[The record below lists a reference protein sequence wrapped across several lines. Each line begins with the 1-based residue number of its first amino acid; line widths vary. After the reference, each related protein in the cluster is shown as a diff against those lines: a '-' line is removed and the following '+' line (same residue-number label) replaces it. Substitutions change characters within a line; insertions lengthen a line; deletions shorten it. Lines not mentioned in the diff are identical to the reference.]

1 MPNRPLFDF
10 HAPVEWI
17 QSKIHFLLWHQII
30 NPCFSSSN
38 EDFEVWPMHVPL
50 QNWKWSE
57 DAHWEGPQGIKP
69 FPIPKPKISL
79 TRNPWFVR
87 NPCNQLGLRGPPL
100 TQPRNPGCLQTW
112 NCLLLLFDIHLIFFC
127 IYLNFCARWRLAK
140 TGRAGRLM
148 EASTGEYNLSKK
160 YRNR

>member
-1 MPNRPLFDF
+1 MPNCPLFDF

-17 QSKIHFLLWHQII
+17 QSKNSLSALAPNYH
-30 NPCFSSSN
+30 PCFSSSN

-69 FPIPKPKISL
+69 SPIPKPQISL

-112 NCLLLLFDIHLIFFC
+112 NCLLLLFDIHLILFC
-127 IYLNFCARWRLAK
+127 IYLKFCARWRLAK